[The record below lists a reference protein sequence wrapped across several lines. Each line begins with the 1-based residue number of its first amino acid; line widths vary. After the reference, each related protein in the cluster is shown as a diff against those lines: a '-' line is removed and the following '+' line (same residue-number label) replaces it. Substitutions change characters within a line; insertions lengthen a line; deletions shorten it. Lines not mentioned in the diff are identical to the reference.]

1 MVEELGGQDVRS
13 GTVLGGQARAMK
25 TLFAPSLLRAL
36 VSRNVLVSV
45 LALVVVVAV
54 AIYESNQLIL
64 SQFADESGILADVA
78 LNEITDQTVL
88 ATNAASLVASLP
100 TTREL
105 TEQGDVDGL
114 TNFLLVVKARIG
126 VGDMS
131 VGDNN
136 GRIIAAA
143 QERTSETFQPEL
155 VTLAQ
160 AQVQQSAVLFDEPQG
175 LVIRAIYVIR
185 NANQDPIG
193 MMEAGNVLGSDFLKS
208 IKTRSDADLALIW
221 NGQVRAST
229 VDFGE
234 NPMFPSIA
242 EVDAQQG
249 DVLIQNVTANN
260 TNYYGIFRVLR
271 SSRQNP
277 GLLAVLVPTASVD
290 QAQRTLIGVLVL
302 LGLGLVGIVTLLAY
316 RTARSITEPLGNLA
330 AAAQRIEAGDLAA
343 RVRQVSAHE
352 IGTLERAFDTMA
364 ASLYERERAQR
375 EYLDEVRAVNEVA
388 DAVVGVTDAE
398 RIFARSLDR
407 MVSLLNA
414 DGGAIVIRED
424 PPGAPP
430 GSGGRLSAPATLG
443 IAPET
448 AATLAMRVLVRSE
461 ADADRIRLSAVS
473 AGDLRFVAHVPLS
486 ARGRTIGLLSAY
498 FHDQRELT
506 DTQARALR
514 TIARLVSVANEN
526 ADLVGELRVNNL
538 QLERANRLKSEFLAS
553 VSHELRT
560 PMNAII
566 GYTKLMLD
574 GLDGEMTAQQQT
586 DLFRVAQAADNLLGL
601 INGLLDLAK
610 IEAGKMELNVEE
622 VNITEVTDEALEL
635 VRPHADEKGLEVRAL
650 IPLGLPNV
658 WADRARVRQVLANML
673 ANAVKFTERG
683 TVSVGATAAEGWVT
697 VSVSDTGVG
706 ISPEAQAYVF
716 DEFRQADSS
725 TTRRYGGTGLGLA
738 ISKRLVTL
746 HGGRIW
752 VDSEVGK
759 GSVFH
764 FTLPIRVRAG
774 SETGMLFRSGTGR

>member
-1 MVEELGGQDVRS
+1 MR
-13 GTVLGGQARAMK
+13 K
-25 TLFAPSLLRAL
+25 LFTPTLLRAL
-36 VSRNVLVSV
+36 VSRNVLVSLV
-45 LALVVVVAV
+45 ALVVVVGT
-54 AIYESNQLIL
+54 AIYESNELVAG
-64 SQFADESGILADVA
+64 QFADESSLLASVA
-78 LNEITDQTVL
+78 LNEIQDTRDLTERAANL
-88 ATNAASLVASLP
+88 FASLQ

-105 TEQGDVDGL
+105 TDARDKDNL
-114 TNFLLVVKARIG
+114 TNFLLPLKSRIG
-126 VGDMS
+126 VDYID
-131 VGDNN
+131 VADNE
-136 GRIIAAA
+136 GRIIASA
-143 QERTSETFQPEL
+143 QEQTSQTLQPEL

-160 AQVQQSAVLFDEPQG
+160 AQVQQSSVLFDEPQG
-175 LVIRAIYVIR
+175 LVVRAIHVIF
-185 NANQDPIG
+185 NADQEPIG
-193 MMEAGNVLGSDFLKS
+193 MMEVGNLFGSTFLGNL
-208 IKTRSDADLALIW
+208 KTRSAADLALIW

-229 VDFGE
+229 VDFGK
-234 NPMFPSIA
+234 NTMFPTIT
-242 EVDAQQG
+242 EVDAEPG
-249 DVLIQNVTANN
+249 DVLIKNLNANN
-260 TNYYGIFRVLR
+260 TNYYGIFRVIR

-277 GLLAVLVPTASVD
+277 GLLAVLVPTAPVE
-290 QAQRTLIGVLVL
+290 QAQRTLVAL
-302 LGLGLVGIVTLLAY
+302 LIVIGLGLMGIVTLLAY
-316 RTARSITEPLGNLA
+316 RTARSITDPLANLA

-343 RVRQVSAHE
+343 RVPQLSPHE

-364 ASLYERERAQR
+364 QSLYERERAQR

-407 MVSLLNA
+407 MVSLLFA

-430 GSGGRLSAPATLG
+430 GSGGRLSAPATVG
-443 IAPET
+443 IDPET
-448 AATLAMRVLVRSE
+448 AVTLAMRVLVRSE
-461 ADADRIRLSAVS
+461 ADADRIRLSSVS
-473 AGDLRFVAHVPLS
+473 AGELKFVAHVPLS

-498 FHDQRELT
+498 FRTPRELT

-526 ADLVGELRVNNL
+526 ADLVSELRVNNL

-574 GLDGEMTAQQQT
+574 GLDGDLTEQQQT

-622 VNITEVTDEALEL
+622 VNMIEVANEALEL
-635 VRPHADEKGLEVRAL
+635 VRPHADEKGLSVRSS
-650 IPLGLPNV
+650 IPLSLPGV

-683 TVSVGATAAEGWVT
+683 SVTVSANAAEGWVT
-697 VSVSDTGVG
+697 ISVTDTGVG

-752 VDSEVGK
+752 VDSEVGR
-759 GSVFH
+759 GSTFH

-774 SETGMLFRSGTGR
+774 SEATVLTRATAGH

>member
-1 MVEELGGQDVRS
+1 ME
-13 GTVLGGQARAMK
+13 K
-25 TLFAPSLLRAL
+25 LFAPSLLRAL

-45 LALVVVVAV
+45 LALVILTAA
-54 AIYESNQLIL
+54 AIFESNDLLL
-64 SQFADESGILADVA
+64 SQFEDESEILANVA
-78 LNEITDQTVL
+78 LNEINDQRVAVL
-88 ATNAASLVASLP
+88 RAATLAAGLP

-105 TEQGDVDGL
+105 TERRDVEGIQS
-114 TNFLLVVKARIG
+114 FLLPVKSRLDLDLMNVADRDG
-126 VGDMS
+126 K
-131 VGDNN
+131 
-136 GRIIAAA
+136 IIAGA
-143 QERTSETFQPEL
+143 QENASSTLEPVL
-155 VTLAQ
+155 VTFAKAGVTGQ
-160 AQVQQSAVLFDEPQG
+160 AVLFDEAAG
-175 LVIRAIYVIR
+175 LVIRAIYLIRDANDEVI
-185 NANQDPIG
+185 G
-193 MMEAGNVLGSDFLKS
+193 VMEVGNILDSRFLAEIKS
-208 IKTRSDADLALIW
+208 RSEADIALVW

-229 VDFGE
+229 VDFGSST
-234 NPMFPSIA
+234 MFPTTSQ
-242 EVDAQQG
+242 VDTEQG
-249 DVLIQNVTANN
+249 DVLIQNLTANGR
-260 TNYYGIFRVLR
+260 NYYGIFRVLPAQR
-271 SSRQNP
+271 DNP
-277 GLLAVLVPTASVD
+277 GLLAVLVPTEPIE
-290 QAQRTLIGVLVL
+290 QAQRALIGL
-302 LGLGLVGIVTLLAY
+302 LILIGAGLVAAVTFLAY
-316 RTARSITEPLGNLA
+316 RTARSITQPLESLA

-343 RVRQVSAHE
+343 RVRQVSPHE

-430 GSGGRLSAPATLG
+430 GSGGRLNAPATVG
-443 IAPET
+443 IDPET
-448 AATLAMRVLVRSE
+448 AVTLAMRVLVRSE

-473 AGDLRFVAHVPLS
+473 AGELRFVAHVPLS

-622 VNITEVTDEALEL
+622 VNITDVTDEALEL

-683 TVSVGATAAEGWVT
+683 TVSVAASAAEGWVT
-697 VSVSDTGVG
+697 VSVADTGVG

-752 VDSEVGK
+752 VDSEVGR
-759 GSVFH
+759 GSTFH

-774 SETGMLFRSGTGR
+774 SENALLARTAAR

>member
-1 MVEELGGQDVRS
+1 MD
-13 GTVLGGQARAMK
+13 K
-25 TLFAPSLLRAL
+25 LFAPSLLRAL

-54 AIYESNQLIL
+54 AIYESNDLIVN
-64 SQFADESGILADVA
+64 QFADESQILAEVA
-78 LNEITDQTVL
+78 LNEIQDQADG
-88 ATNAASLVASLP
+88 ATHAAQLVAGLP
-100 TTREL
+100 TTRDL
-105 TEQGDVDGL
+105 TEARDRDAL
-114 TNFLLVVKARIG
+114 TNFLLPLKARL
-126 VGDMS
+126 VVSDMN
-131 VGDNN
+131 VADNE
-136 GRIIAAA
+136 GRIIAFA
-143 QERTSETFQPEL
+143 QEQPSDTLEPEL
-155 VTLAQ
+155 VAYAKAQ
-160 AQVQQSAVLFDEPQG
+160 AQSQWVLFDEPQG
-175 LVIRAIYVIR
+175 LVIKAIYVIR
-185 NANQDPIG
+185 NTETDPIG
-193 MMEAGNVLGSDFLKS
+193 MMEVGNVLGSDFLKS
-208 IKTRSDADLALIW
+208 IKIRSQADLALIW

-229 VDFGE
+229 VDFASDTA
-234 NPMFPSIA
+234 FPTTL
-242 EVDAQQG
+242 EVDARQG
-249 DVLIQNVTANN
+249 DVLIQNVTANGR
-260 TNYYGIFRVLR
+260 NYYGIFRVLR
-271 SSRQNP
+271 SQRQNP
-277 GLLAVLVPTASVD
+277 GLLAVLVPTAGVE
-290 QAQRTLIGVLVL
+290 QAQRTLIAVLVL

-430 GSGGRLSAPATLG
+430 GSGGRLNAPATLG

-448 AATLAMRVLVRSE
+448 AVTLAMRVLVRSE
-461 ADADRIRLSAVS
+461 ADGDRIRLSAVS
-473 AGDLRFVAHVPLS
+473 AGELRFVAHVPLS

-622 VNITEVTDEALEL
+622 VNIVEVTDEALEL

-752 VDSEVGK
+752 VDSEVGR
-759 GSVFH
+759 GSSFH

-774 SETGMLFRSGTGR
+774 GEPALAARSGATR

>member
-1 MVEELGGQDVRS
+1 MQ
-13 GTVLGGQARAMK
+13 

-45 LALVVVVAV
+45 LALVVVVGV

-64 SQFADESGILADVA
+64 AQFADESLILAEVA
-78 LNEITDQTVL
+78 NAEIVDTTKSAVR
-88 ATNAASLVASLP
+88 AAQLLASLP

-105 TEQGDVDGL
+105 TEARDREGL
-114 TNFLLVVKARIG
+114 INFLLPLKARLQ
-126 VGDMS
+126 VSDMN
-131 VGDNN
+131 VADKE
-136 GRIIAAA
+136 GRIIASA
-143 QERTSETFQPEL
+143 QEQASDTLEPEL
-155 VTLAQ
+155 VNAARAEAQ
-160 AQVQQSAVLFDEPQG
+160 QYSVLYDEPQG
-175 LVIRAIYVIR
+175 LVVKAIFVIR
-185 NANQDPIG
+185 NQDTDPIG
-193 MMEAGNVLGSDFLKS
+193 MMEVGNGLGADFLNN
-208 IKTRSDADLALIW
+208 IKARSSADLALIW
-221 NGQVRAST
+221 NGQVRTST
-229 VDFGE
+229 VDFGANAVFPTVEQVDRESNDLLIE
-234 NPMFPSIA
+234 NLTIN
-242 EVDAQQG
+242 D
-249 DVLIQNVTANN
+249 
-260 TNYYGIFRVLR
+260 TNYYGIFRVIR
-271 SSRQNP
+271 SERQNP
-277 GLLAVLVPTASVD
+277 GLLAVLVPTAGVD
-290 QAQRTLIGVLVL
+290 QAQRTLFGILI
-302 LGLGLVGIVTLLAY
+302 LVGLALVALVTLLAY
-316 RTARSITEPLGNLA
+316 RTARSITVPLGNLA

-343 RVRQVSAHE
+343 RVQQVSAHE

-430 GSGGRLSAPATLG
+430 GSGGRLSAPATVG
-443 IAPET
+443 IDPE
-448 AATLAMRVLVRSE
+448 AAVTLAMRVLVRSE
-461 ADADRIRLSAVS
+461 ADGDRIRLSAVS
-473 AGDLRFVAHVPLS
+473 AGELRFVAHVPLS

-610 IEAGKMELNVEE
+610 IEAGKMELNIEE
-622 VNITEVTDEALEL
+622 VNITDVADEALEL
-635 VRPHADEKGLEVRAL
+635 VRPHADEKGLEVRSL
-650 IPLGLPNV
+650 IPHGLPNV

-683 TVSVGATAAEGWVT
+683 MVSVAGSAAEGWVT
-697 VSVSDTGVG
+697 VSVADTGVG

-752 VDSEVGK
+752 VDSEVGR
-759 GSVFH
+759 GSTFH

-774 SETGMLFRSGTGR
+774 SENALLARTGGGR

>member
-1 MVEELGGQDVRS
+1 MD
-13 GTVLGGQARAMK
+13 K
-25 TLFAPSLLRAL
+25 LFAPSLLRAL

-54 AIYESNQLIL
+54 AIYESNDLIVN
-64 SQFADESGILADVA
+64 QFADESQILAEVA
-78 LNEITDQTVL
+78 LNEIQDQADG
-88 ATNAASLVASLP
+88 ATHAAQLVAGLP
-100 TTREL
+100 TTRDL
-105 TEQGDVDGL
+105 TEARDRDAL
-114 TNFLLVVKARIG
+114 TNFLLPLKARL
-126 VGDMS
+126 VVSDMN
-131 VGDNN
+131 VADNE
-136 GRIIAAA
+136 GRIIAFA
-143 QERTSETFQPEL
+143 QEQPSDTLEPEL
-155 VTLAQ
+155 VAYAKAQ
-160 AQVQQSAVLFDEPQG
+160 AQSQWVLFDEPQG
-175 LVIRAIYVIR
+175 LVIKAIYVIR
-185 NANQDPIG
+185 NTETDPIG
-193 MMEAGNVLGSDFLKS
+193 MMEVGNVLGSDFLKS
-208 IKTRSDADLALIW
+208 IKIRSQADLALIW

-229 VDFGE
+229 VDFASDTA
-234 NPMFPSIA
+234 FPTTL
-242 EVDAQQG
+242 EVDARQG
-249 DVLIQNVTANN
+249 DVLIQNVTANGR
-260 TNYYGIFRVLR
+260 NYYGIFRVLR
-271 SSRQNP
+271 SQRQNP
-277 GLLAVLVPTASVD
+277 GLLAVLVPTAGVE
-290 QAQRTLIGVLVL
+290 QAQRTLIAVLVL

-430 GSGGRLSAPATLG
+430 GSGGRLNAPATLG

-448 AATLAMRVLVRSE
+448 AVTLAMRVLVRSE
-461 ADADRIRLSAVS
+461 ADGDRIRLSAVS
-473 AGDLRFVAHVPLS
+473 AGELRFVAHVPLS

-752 VDSEVGK
+752 VDSEVGR
-759 GSVFH
+759 GSSFH

-774 SETGMLFRSGTGR
+774 GEPALAARSGATR

>member
-1 MVEELGGQDVRS
+1 MD
-13 GTVLGGQARAMK
+13 K
-25 TLFAPSLLRAL
+25 LFAPSLLRAL

-45 LALVVVVAV
+45 LALVVIVAV

-388 DAVVGVTDAE
+388 DAVIGDTDAE

-752 VDSEVGK
+752 VDSEIGR
-759 GSVFH
+759 GSSFH

-774 SETGMLFRSGTGR
+774 GEPALVARSGATR

>member
-1 MVEELGGQDVRS
+1 MQ
-13 GTVLGGQARAMK
+13 K
-25 TLFAPSLLRAL
+25 LFAPSLLRAL

-54 AIYESNQLIL
+54 ALYESNELIL
-64 SQFADESGILADVA
+64 NQFADESSILADVA
-78 LNEITDQTVL
+78 NQEIQDQADN
-88 ATNAASLVASLP
+88 ATRAAQLVASLP

-105 TEQGDVDGL
+105 LEARDREGL
-114 TNFLLVVKARIG
+114 INFLLPLKSRLVVD
-126 VGDMS
+126 DMN
-131 VGDNN
+131 VADNE
-136 GRIIAAA
+136 GQIVAPA
-143 QERTSETFQPEL
+143 QEQTSDTLEPDL
-155 VTLAQ
+155 VAYAKAQ
-160 AQVQQSAVLFDEPQG
+160 AQSNWVLFDEPQG
-175 LVIRAIYVIR
+175 LVIKAIYVIR
-185 NANQDPIG
+185 NADSDPIG
-193 MMEAGNVLGSDFLKS
+193 MMEVGNVLTSKFLQN
-208 IKTRSDADLALIW
+208 IKTRSSADLALIW

-229 VDFGE
+229 VEFAA
-234 NPMFPSIA
+234 NTNFPTTGQ
-242 EVDAQQG
+242 VDALPN
-249 DVLIQNVTANN
+249 DVLIRNLTANN
-260 TNYYGIFRVLR
+260 TNYYGIFRVIR
-271 SSRQNP
+271 SQRQNP
-277 GLLAVLVPTASVD
+277 GLLAVLVPTSGVE
-290 QAQRTLIGVLVL
+290 QAQRTLIAVLVL
-302 LGLGLVGIVTLLAY
+302 LGLGLVAVVTLLAY
-316 RTARSITEPLGNLA
+316 RTARSITVPLGNLA

-343 RVRQVSAHE
+343 RVQQASAHE

-430 GSGGRLSAPATLG
+430 GSGGRLSAPATVG
-443 IAPET
+443 IDAEM
-448 AATLAMRVLVRSE
+448 AVTLAMRVLVRSE

-473 AGDLRFVAHVPLS
+473 AGELRFVAHVPLS

-498 FHDQRELT
+498 FHDPRELT

-514 TIARLVSVANEN
+514 TIARLISVANEN

-610 IEAGKMELNVEE
+610 IEAGKMELNIEE
-622 VNITEVTDEALEL
+622 VSITDVTEEALEL
-635 VRPHADEKGLEVRAL
+635 VRPHADEKGLQVRST
-650 IPLGLPNV
+650 IPQGLPTV

-683 TVSVGATAAEGWVT
+683 AVSVAATAAEGWVT
-697 VSVSDTGVG
+697 VSVADTGVG

-752 VDSEVGK
+752 VDSEIGR
-759 GSVFH
+759 GSTFH

-774 SETGMLFRSGTGR
+774 SETAVLARTGTGS

>member
-1 MVEELGGQDVRS
+1 M
-13 GTVLGGQARAMK
+13 
-25 TLFAPSLLRAL
+25 
-36 VSRNVLVSV
+36 SV
-45 LALVVVVAV
+45 LALVVTVAV

-64 SQFADESGILADVA
+64 NQFADESGILADVA
-78 LNEITDQTVL
+78 LNEITDQTTL

-105 TEQGDVDGL
+105 TELQDTDGL

-143 QERTSETFQPEL
+143 QERTGDTFQPEL

-160 AQVQQSAVLFDEPQG
+160 AGVQQSAVLFDEPQG

-193 MMEAGNVLGSDFLKS
+193 MMEAGNVLGSEFLKS

-229 VDFGE
+229 VDFGP

-242 EVDAQQG
+242 EVDAQAG

-277 GLLAVLVPTASVD
+277 GLLAVLVPTAGVE
-290 QAQRTLIGVLVL
+290 QAQRTLIAVLVL
-302 LGLGLVGIVTLLAY
+302 LGLGLVGIVSLLAY
-316 RTARSITEPLGNLA
+316 RTARSITVPLGNLA

-343 RVRQVSAHE
+343 RVQQVSAHE

-430 GSGGRLSAPATLG
+430 GSGGRLSAPATVG
-443 IAPET
+443 IDPET
-448 AATLAMRVLVRSE
+448 AVTLAMRVLVRSE

-473 AGDLRFVAHVPLS
+473 AGELRFVAHVPLS

-610 IEAGKMELNVEE
+610 IEAGKMELNIEE
-622 VNITEVTDEALEL
+622 VNISEVTDEALEL
-635 VRPHADEKGLEVRAL
+635 VRPHADEKGLQVRAV
-650 IPLGLPNV
+650 IPQGLANV

-683 TVSVGATAAEGWVT
+683 TVSVSATAAEGWVT
-697 VSVSDTGVG
+697 VSVADTGVG

-752 VDSEVGK
+752 VDSEVGR
-759 GSVFH
+759 GSTFH

-774 SETGMLFRSGTGR
+774 SETAVLSRTGAGR

>member
-1 MVEELGGQDVRS
+1 ME
-13 GTVLGGQARAMK
+13 K
-25 TLFAPSLLRAL
+25 LFAPSLLRAL

-45 LALVVVVAV
+45 LALVVIVAV
-54 AIYESNQLIL
+54 AIYESTQLIL

-78 LNEITDQTVL
+78 LNEITDQTIL

-105 TEQGDVDGL
+105 TELGDSDNL

-136 GRIIAAA
+136 GRIIASA
-143 QERTSETFQPEL
+143 QERTSDTFQPEL

-229 VDFGE
+229 VYFGA
-234 NPMFPSIA
+234 NPQFPSIA
-242 EVDAQQG
+242 QVDAEAG

-277 GLLAVLVPTASVD
+277 GLLAVLVPTAGVE
-290 QAQRTLIGVLVL
+290 QAQRTLIVVLVL
-302 LGLGLVGIVTLLAY
+302 LGLGLVGIVTLLSY
-316 RTARSITEPLGNLA
+316 RTARGITVPLGNLA
-330 AAAQRIEAGDLAA
+330 NAAQRIEAGDLAA
-343 RVRQVSAHE
+343 RVQQVSSHE

-430 GSGGRLSAPATLG
+430 GSGGRLNAPATVG
-443 IAPET
+443 IDSET
-448 AATLAMRVLVRSE
+448 AVMLAMRVLVRSE

-473 AGDLRFVAHVPLS
+473 AGELRFVAHVPLS

-610 IEAGKMELNVEE
+610 IEAGKMELNIEE
-622 VNITEVTDEALEL
+622 VNINDVTDEALEL
-635 VRPHADEKGLEVRAL
+635 VRPHADEKGLQVRSL
-650 IPLGLPNV
+650 IPQGLPNV

-683 TVSVGATAAEGWVT
+683 AVSVSAGAAEGWVT
-697 VSVSDTGVG
+697 VSVADTGVG

-752 VDSEVGK
+752 VDSEIGR
-759 GSVFH
+759 GSTFH
-764 FTLPIRVRAG
+764 FTLPIRVRPGGEALIARTTAG
-774 SETGMLFRSGTGR
+774 RF

>member
-1 MVEELGGQDVRS
+1 MQ
-13 GTVLGGQARAMK
+13 K
-25 TLFAPSLLRAL
+25 LFAPSLLRTL
-36 VSRNVLVSV
+36 VSRNALVSV
-45 LALVVVVAV
+45 VALVVVVAV
-54 AIYESNQLIL
+54 AIYESNELIL
-64 SQFADESGILADVA
+64 SQFADESQILADVA
-78 LNEITDQTVL
+78 LTEIQNQADTV
-88 ATNAASLVASLP
+88 THAAQLVASLP
-100 TTREL
+100 TTRDL
-105 TEQGDVDGL
+105 TAAHDREGL
-114 TNFLLVVKARIG
+114 INFLLPLKSRLVVD
-126 VGDMS
+126 DMN
-131 VGDNN
+131 VADNE
-136 GRIIAAA
+136 GRIIAPA
-143 QERTSETFQPEL
+143 QEQTSEMLEPEL
-155 VTLAQ
+155 VAYAKAQ
-160 AQVQQSAVLFDEPQG
+160 AQSQWVLFDEPQG
-175 LVIRAIYVIR
+175 LVIKAIFVIR
-185 NANQDPIG
+185 NDNSDPIG
-193 MMEAGNVLGSDFLKS
+193 MMEVGNILGSKFLKG
-208 IKTRSDADLALIW
+208 IKTRSQVDLALIW
-221 NGQVRAST
+221 NAQVRAST
-229 VDFGE
+229 VELAADTAL
-234 NPMFPSIA
+234 PSTLQ
-242 EVDAQQG
+242 VDAQPS
-249 DVLIQNVTANN
+249 DVLIKNITANGK
-260 TNYYGIFRVLR
+260 NYYGIFRVIR
-271 SSRQNP
+271 SQRQNP
-277 GLLAVLVPTASVD
+277 GLLAVLVPTAGIE

-302 LGLGLVGIVTLLAY
+302 LGLSLVVVVTLLAY
-316 RTARSITEPLGNLA
+316 RTARSITLPLGNLA
-330 AAAQRIEAGDLAA
+330 SAAQRIEAGDLAA
-343 RVRQVSAHE
+343 RVQQVSPHE

-414 DGGAIVIRED
+414 EGGAIVIRED

-430 GSGGRLSAPATLG
+430 GSGGRLAAPATVG
-443 IAPET
+443 IEPAT
-448 AATLAMRVLVRSE
+448 AVTLAMRVLVRAE
-461 ADADRIRLSAVS
+461 ADMDRIRVSAVS
-473 AGDLRFVAHVPLS
+473 AGDLHFVAHVPLS

-498 FHDQRELT
+498 FRDQRDIT

-574 GLDGEMTAQQQT
+574 GLDGELTTQQQA

-622 VNITEVTDEALEL
+622 VNITEVADEALEL
-635 VRPHADEKGLEVRAL
+635 VRPRAGEKGLQVVSR
-650 IPLGLPNV
+650 IPPDLPTV

-683 TVSVGATAAEGWVT
+683 SVSITAGAAEGWLT
-697 VSVSDTGVG
+697 VSVVDTGVG
-706 ISPEAQAYVF
+706 ITPEAQAYVF

-725 TTRRYGGTGLGLA
+725 TTRKYGGTGLGLA

-752 VDSEVGK
+752 VDSEVGR
-759 GSVFH
+759 GSAFH

-774 SETGMLFRSGTGR
+774 SETALLARTGATN

>member
-1 MVEELGGQDVRS
+1 MQS
-13 GTVLGGQARAMK
+13 
-25 TLFAPSLLRAL
+25 LFAPSLLRAL

-45 LALVVVVAV
+45 VALVMLVAV

-78 LNEITDQTVL
+78 LNEITDQTIL

-105 TEQGDVDGL
+105 TELSDSEGL

-185 NANQDPIG
+185 NSNQDPIG

-229 VDFGE
+229 VDFGAS
-234 NPMFPSIA
+234 PMFPSIA
-242 EVDAQQG
+242 EVDAQPG

-277 GLLAVLVPTASVD
+277 GLLAVLVPTAGVD

-302 LGLGLVGIVTLLAY
+302 LGIGLVGIVTFLAY
-316 RTARSITEPLGNLA
+316 RTARSITVPLGNLA

-343 RVRQVSAHE
+343 RVQQVSAHE

-430 GSGGRLSAPATLG
+430 GSGGRLSAPATVG
-443 IAPET
+443 IDPET
-448 AATLAMRVLVRSE
+448 AVTLAMRVLVRSE

-473 AGDLRFVAHVPLS
+473 AGDLKFVAHVPLS

-498 FHDQRELT
+498 FHDQHELT

-610 IEAGKMELNVEE
+610 IEAGKMELNIEE
-622 VNITEVTDEALEL
+622 VNITDVTDEALEL
-635 VRPHADEKGLEVRAL
+635 VRPHADEKGLEVRAV
-650 IPLGLPNV
+650 IPQGLPNV

-683 TVSVGATAAEGWVT
+683 TVSVAATSAEGWVT
-697 VSVSDTGVG
+697 VSVADTGVG

-752 VDSEVGK
+752 VDSEVGR
-759 GSVFH
+759 GSTFH

-774 SETGMLFRSGTGR
+774 GETALLTRTGVGR

>member
-1 MVEELGGQDVRS
+1 MQ
-13 GTVLGGQARAMK
+13 K
-25 TLFAPSLLRAL
+25 IFAPSLLRAL

-45 LALVVVVAV
+45 LALVVVVGA
-54 AIYESNQLIL
+54 AIYESNGLIL
-64 SQFADESGILADVA
+64 GQFADESAILADVA
-78 LNEITDQTVL
+78 QNEILDQADL
-88 ATNAASLVASLP
+88 AQRAASLFASIP
-100 TTREL
+100 TTRDLAESR
-105 TEQGDVDGL
+105 DRDAL
-114 TNFLLVVKARIG
+114 TNFLLPLKARIG
-126 VGDMS
+126 VDDI
-131 VGDNN
+131 VVADND
-136 GRIIAAA
+136 GKIIGFA
-143 QERTSETFQPEL
+143 QEQTSDTLQPEL

-160 AQVQQSAVLFDEPQG
+160 AQVQQSWVLFDEPQG
-175 LVIRAIYVIR
+175 LVIRAIHVIF
-185 NANQDPIG
+185 NADQDPIG
-193 MMEAGNVLGSDFLKS
+193 MMEVGNVLGSQFLKN

-229 VDFGE
+229 VDFGP
-234 NPMFPSIA
+234 NAIFPSVN
-242 EVDAQQG
+242 EVDAQPN
-249 DVLIQNVTANN
+249 DVLIQNITANGR
-260 TNYYGIFRVLR
+260 NYYGIFRVVR
-271 SSRQNP
+271 SQRQNP
-277 GLLAVLVPTASVD
+277 GLLAVLVPTAGVE

-302 LGLGLVGIVTLLAY
+302 LGLALVGVVTLLAY
-316 RTARSITEPLGNLA
+316 RTARQITVPLGNLA

-343 RVRQVSAHE
+343 RVQQVSAHE

-430 GSGGRLSAPATLG
+430 GSGGRLNAPATLG

-448 AATLAMRVLVRSE
+448 AVMLAMRVLVRSE

-473 AGDLRFVAHVPLS
+473 AGELRFVAHVPLS

-635 VRPHADEKGLEVRAL
+635 VRPHADEKGLQVRAL
-650 IPLGLPNV
+650 IPTGLPNV

-752 VDSEVGK
+752 VDSEVGR
-759 GSVFH
+759 GSSFH

-774 SETGMLFRSGTGR
+774 GEAALVARTGATR

>member
-1 MVEELGGQDVRS
+1 ME
-13 GTVLGGQARAMK
+13 K
-25 TLFAPSLLRAL
+25 LFAPSLLRAL

-88 ATNAASLVASLP
+88 ATNAASLSASLP

-105 TEQGDVDGL
+105 TEQGDSEGL

-126 VGDMS
+126 VSDMS
-131 VGDNN
+131 VADNN

-160 AQVQQSAVLFDEPQG
+160 AQVQQSWVLFDEPQG
-175 LVIRAIYVIR
+175 LVVRAIYVIR

-229 VDFGE
+229 VDFGG

-249 DVLIQNVTANN
+249 DVLIENVTANN

-277 GLLAVLVPTASVD
+277 GLLAVLVPTAGVE
-290 QAQRTLIGVLVL
+290 QAQRTLIAVLVL
-302 LGLGLVGIVTLLAY
+302 LGLGLVGVVTLLAY
-316 RTARSITEPLGNLA
+316 RTARQITVPLGNLA

-343 RVRQVSAHE
+343 RVQQVSAHE

-430 GSGGRLSAPATLG
+430 GSGGRLNAPATLG

-448 AATLAMRVLVRSE
+448 AVTLAMRVLVRSE

-622 VNITEVTDEALEL
+622 VNINDVADEALEL
-635 VRPHADEKGLEVRAL
+635 VRPHADEKGLQVRAL
-650 IPLGLPNV
+650 IPQGLPNV

-683 TVSVGATAAEGWVT
+683 TVSVAATAAEGWVT

-752 VDSEVGK
+752 VDSEVGR
-759 GSVFH
+759 GSTFH

-774 SETGMLFRSGTGR
+774 GETALAARTGAAR

>member
-1 MVEELGGQDVRS
+1 MQR
-13 GTVLGGQARAMK
+13 
-25 TLFAPSLLRAL
+25 LFAPSLLKTL

-45 LALVVVVAV
+45 IALVIVVGV
-54 AIYESNQLIL
+54 AIYESNELIL
-64 SQFADESGILADVA
+64 GQFADESQIIAEVA
-78 LNEITDQTVL
+78 LNEIQNQAETV
-88 ATNAASLVASLP
+88 THAAQLVATLP
-100 TTREL
+100 TTRDL
-105 TEQGDVDGL
+105 TAARDRERL
-114 TNFLLVVKARIG
+114 INFLLPLKSRLG
-126 VGDMS
+126 VDDMNIA
-131 VGDNN
+131 DNE
-136 GRIIAAA
+136 GRIIAPA
-143 QERTSETFQPEL
+143 QEQTSDMLEPEL
-155 VTLAQ
+155 VAYAKAQ
-160 AQVQQSAVLFDEPQG
+160 AQSLWVLFDGPQG
-175 LVIRAIYVIR
+175 LVIKAVYVVR
-185 NANQDPIG
+185 NDESDPIG
-193 MMEAGNVLGSDFLKS
+193 MIEVGNILGSKFLKD
-208 IKTRSDADLALIW
+208 IKTRSQADLALIW
-221 NGQVRAST
+221 NSQVRAST
-229 VDFGE
+229 INLAADTT
-234 NPMFPSIA
+234 FPSPTQ
-242 EVDAQQG
+242 VDAQPN
-249 DVLIQNVTANN
+249 DVLIQNIRGNAK
-260 TNYYGIFRVLR
+260 NYYGIFRVIR
-271 SSRQNP
+271 SQRQNP
-277 GLLAVLVPTASVD
+277 GILAVLVPTTGVE
-290 QAQRTLIGVLVL
+290 QAQRTLIAVLVL
-302 LGLGLVGIVTLLAY
+302 LGLGLVVVVTLLAY
-316 RTARSITEPLGNLA
+316 RTARSITLPLGNLA

-343 RVRQVSAHE
+343 RVQQVSPHE

-430 GSGGRLSAPATLG
+430 GSGGRLSAPATVG
-443 IAPET
+443 IEPAT
-448 AATLAMRVLVRSE
+448 AVTLAMRVLVRSE
-461 ADADRIRLSAVS
+461 ADMDRIRLSALS
-473 AGDLRFVAHVPLS
+473 TGDLRFVAHVPLS

-498 FHDQRELT
+498 FRDQRDIT

-574 GLDGEMTAQQQT
+574 GLDGEMTVQQQT
-586 DLFRVAQAADNLLGL
+586 DLLRVAQAADNLLGL

-610 IEAGKMELNVEE
+610 IEAGKMELNIEE
-622 VNITEVTDEALEL
+622 VNIIEVTQEALEL
-635 VRPHADEKGLEVRAL
+635 VRPHAKQKGLDVRSL
-650 IPLGLPNV
+650 IPADLSNV

-673 ANAVKFTERG
+673 ANAVKFTDRG
-683 TVSVGATAAEGWVT
+683 SVSIAASAAEGWVT
-697 VSVSDTGVG
+697 VSVADTGVG

-752 VDSEVGK
+752 VDSELGR
-759 GSVFH
+759 GSTFH

-774 SETGMLFRSGTGR
+774 GEATLLTRAGAAG

>member
-1 MVEELGGQDVRS
+1 MD
-13 GTVLGGQARAMK
+13 K
-25 TLFAPSLLRAL
+25 LFAPSLLRAL

-45 LALVVVVAV
+45 LALVVIVAV

-105 TEQGDVDGL
+105 TEQSDVEGL

-388 DAVVGVTDAE
+388 DAVVGVTDPE

-752 VDSEVGK
+752 VDSEIGR
-759 GSVFH
+759 GSSFH

-774 SETGMLFRSGTGR
+774 GEPALVARSGAAR

>member
-1 MVEELGGQDVRS
+1 MQ
-13 GTVLGGQARAMK
+13 K
-25 TLFAPSLLRAL
+25 LFAPSLLRAL

-54 AIYESNQLIL
+54 ALYESNELIL
-64 SQFADESGILADVA
+64 NQFADESSILAEVA
-78 LNEITDQTVL
+78 NQEIQDQADN
-88 ATNAASLVASLP
+88 ATRAAQLVASLP

-105 TEQGDVDGL
+105 LEARDREGL
-114 TNFLLVVKARIG
+114 INFLLPLKSRLVVD
-126 VGDMS
+126 DMN
-131 VGDNN
+131 VADND
-136 GRIIAAA
+136 GRIVAPA
-143 QERTSETFQPEL
+143 QEQTSETLEPDL
-155 VTLAQ
+155 VAYAKAQ
-160 AQVQQSAVLFDEPQG
+160 AQSNWVLFDEPQG
-175 LVIRAIYVIR
+175 LVIKAIYVIR
-185 NANQDPIG
+185 NADSDPIG
-193 MMEAGNVLGSDFLKS
+193 MMEVGNVLTSKFLS
-208 IKTRSDADLALIW
+208 NIKTRSQADLALIW
-221 NGQVRAST
+221 NSQVRAAT
-229 VDFGE
+229 VEFAADTA
-234 NPMFPSIA
+234 FPTTVQ
-242 EVDAQQG
+242 VDALPN
-249 DVLIQNVTANN
+249 DVLIQNITANGK
-260 TNYYGIFRVLR
+260 NYYGIFRVIR
-271 SSRQNP
+271 SQRQNP
-277 GLLAVLVPTASVD
+277 GLLAVLVPTSAVE
-290 QAQRTLIGVLVL
+290 QAQRTLIAVLVL

-316 RTARSITEPLGNLA
+316 RTARSITVPLGNLA

-343 RVRQVSAHE
+343 RVQQVSAHE

-430 GSGGRLSAPATLG
+430 GSGGRLNAPATVG
-443 IAPET
+443 IDPET
-448 AATLAMRVLVRSE
+448 AVMLAMRVLVRSE

-473 AGDLRFVAHVPLS
+473 AGELRFVAHVPLS

-610 IEAGKMELNVEE
+610 IEAGKMELNIEE
-622 VNITEVTDEALEL
+622 VNITDVTDEALEL
-635 VRPHADEKGLEVRAL
+635 VRPHADEKGLQVRSL
-650 IPLGLPNV
+650 IPQGLPNV
-658 WADRARVRQVLANML
+658 WADRSRVRQVLANML

-683 TVSVGATAAEGWVT
+683 AVSVSAAAAEGWVT
-697 VSVSDTGVG
+697 VSVADTGVG

-752 VDSEVGK
+752 VDSEIGR
-759 GSVFH
+759 GSTFH
-764 FTLPIRVRAG
+764 FTLPIRVRPGGEALIARTAAG
-774 SETGMLFRSGTGR
+774 RF

>member
-1 MVEELGGQDVRS
+1 MD
-13 GTVLGGQARAMK
+13 K
-25 TLFAPSLLRAL
+25 LFAPSLLRAL

-45 LALVVVVAV
+45 LALVVIVAV

-105 TEQGDVDGL
+105 TEQGDVEGL

-330 AAAQRIEAGDLAA
+330 AAAQLIEAGDLAA

-683 TVSVGATAAEGWVT
+683 S

-752 VDSEVGK
+752 VDSEIGR
-759 GSVFH
+759 GSSFH

-774 SETGMLFRSGTGR
+774 GEPALVARSGATR

>member
-1 MVEELGGQDVRS
+1 ME
-13 GTVLGGQARAMK
+13 K
-25 TLFAPSLLRAL
+25 LFAPSLLRAL

-105 TEQGDVDGL
+105 TELGDADSL

-136 GRIIAAA
+136 GRIIASA

-193 MMEAGNVLGSDFLKS
+193 MMEAGNVLGSEFLKS

-229 VDFGE
+229 VDFGASTV
-234 NPMFPSIA
+234 FPSIA
-242 EVDAQQG
+242 EVDAQAG

-260 TNYYGIFRVLR
+260 RNYYGIFRVLR

-277 GLLAVLVPTASVD
+277 GLLAVLVPTAGVD
-290 QAQRTLIGVLVL
+290 QAQRTLIAVLVL

-316 RTARSITEPLGNLA
+316 RTARSITVPLGNLA

-343 RVRQVSAHE
+343 RVQQVSSHE

-430 GSGGRLSAPATLG
+430 GSGGRLNAPATVG
-443 IAPET
+443 IDP
-448 AATLAMRVLVRSE
+448 ATSVALAMRVLVRSE

-473 AGDLRFVAHVPLS
+473 AGELRFVAHVPLS

-498 FHDQRELT
+498 FHEQRELT

-586 DLFRVAQAADNLLGL
+586 DLFRVAQAGDNLLGL

-610 IEAGKMELNVEE
+610 IEAGKMELNIEE
-622 VNITEVTDEALEL
+622 VNIT
-635 VRPHADEKGLEVRAL
+635 
-650 IPLGLPNV
+650 
-658 WADRARVRQVLANML
+658 
-673 ANAVKFTERG
+673 
-683 TVSVGATAAEGWVT
+683 
-697 VSVSDTGVG
+697 
-706 ISPEAQAYVF
+706 
-716 DEFRQADSS
+716 
-725 TTRRYGGTGLGLA
+725 
-738 ISKRLVTL
+738 
-746 HGGRIW
+746 
-752 VDSEVGK
+752 
-759 GSVFH
+759 
-764 FTLPIRVRAG
+764 
-774 SETGMLFRSGTGR
+774 

>member
-1 MVEELGGQDVRS
+1 MP
-13 GTVLGGQARAMK
+13 K
-25 TLFAPSLLRAL
+25 LFTPSLLRAL

-45 LALVVVVAV
+45 LALVVVTAV
-54 AIYESNQLIL
+54 AIYESNDLIL
-64 SQFADESGILADVA
+64 SQFADESAILADVA
-78 LNEITDQTVL
+78 LNEINDQADL
-88 ATNAASLVASLP
+88 AQRAATLVAGLP

-105 TEQGDVDGL
+105 TEQRDADEL
-114 TNFLLVVKARIG
+114 TNFLLPVKSKIG
-126 VGDMS
+126 VDDMS
-131 VGDNN
+131 VADNN
-136 GRIIAAA
+136 GVIIATA
-143 QERTSETFQPEL
+143 QEKTSDTLEPEL
-155 VTLAQ
+155 VTLAK
-160 AQVQQSAVLFDEPQG
+160 AQVQQSWVLFDEPQG

-185 NANQDPIG
+185 NADQEPIG
-193 MMEAGNVLGSDFLKS
+193 TMEVGNILGSSFLKN
-208 IKTRSDADLALIW
+208 IKTRSNADLALIW
-221 NGQVRAST
+221 SGRVRAST
-229 VDFGE
+229 VDFGT
-234 NPMFPSIA
+234 NTVFPSVPQ
-242 EVDAQQG
+242 VDAEPN
-249 DVLIQNVTANN
+249 DVLIQNIYANN

-271 SSRQNP
+271 SQRQNP
-277 GLLAVLVPTASVD
+277 GLLAVLVPTAGVE
-290 QAQRTLIGVLVL
+290 QAQRTLIAILIVL
-302 LGLGLVGIVTLLAY
+302 GIALVGVVTLLAY
-316 RTARSITEPLGNLA
+316 RTARSITQPLESLA
-330 AAAQRIEAGDLAA
+330 SAAQRIEAGDLAA
-343 RVRQVSAHE
+343 RVQQVSPHE

-407 MVSLLNA
+407 MVSLLGA

-430 GSGGRLSAPATLG
+430 GSGGRLNAPATVG
-443 IAPET
+443 IDGQT
-448 AATLAMRVLVRSE
+448 AVMLAMRVLVRSE
-461 ADADRIRLSAVS
+461 ADTDRIRLSSVS

-498 FHDQRELT
+498 FREQRDLT

-514 TIARLVSVANEN
+514 TIARLISVANEN

-574 GLDGEMTAQQQT
+574 GLDGELTAQQST

-622 VNITEVTDEALEL
+622 VSMNEVTEEALEL
-635 VRPHADEKGLEVRAL
+635 VRPHADEKGLEVRSL
-650 IPLGLPNV
+650 IPSALPNV
-658 WADRARVRQVLANML
+658 WGDRARVRQVLANML

-683 TVSVGATAAEGWVT
+683 SVSVSASSAEGWVT
-697 VSVSDTGVG
+697 ISVTDTGVG
-706 ISPEAQAYVF
+706 ITPEAQAYVF

-738 ISKRLVTL
+738 ISKRLITL

-759 GSVFH
+759 GSTFH

-774 SETGMLFRSGTGR
+774 SEAALLTRTASR

>member
-1 MVEELGGQDVRS
+1 MQ
-13 GTVLGGQARAMK
+13 K
-25 TLFAPSLLRAL
+25 IFAPSLLRAL

-45 LALVVVVAV
+45 LALVVVVGA
-54 AIYESNQLIL
+54 AIYESNGLIL
-64 SQFADESGILADVA
+64 GQFADESAILADVA
-78 LNEITDQTVL
+78 QNEILDQADL
-88 ATNAASLVASLP
+88 AQRAASLFASIP
-100 TTREL
+100 TTRDLAESR
-105 TEQGDVDGL
+105 DRDAL
-114 TNFLLVVKARIG
+114 TNFLLPLKARIG
-126 VGDMS
+126 VDDI
-131 VGDNN
+131 VVADND
-136 GRIIAAA
+136 GKIIGFA
-143 QERTSETFQPEL
+143 QEQTSDTLQPEL

-160 AQVQQSAVLFDEPQG
+160 AQVQQSWVLFDEPQG
-175 LVIRAIYVIR
+175 LVIRAIHVIF
-185 NANQDPIG
+185 NADQDPIG
-193 MMEAGNVLGSDFLKS
+193 MMEVGNVLGSQFLKN

-229 VDFGE
+229 VDFGP
-234 NPMFPSIA
+234 NAIFPSVN
-242 EVDAQQG
+242 EVDAQPN
-249 DVLIQNVTANN
+249 DVLIQNITANGR
-260 TNYYGIFRVLR
+260 NYYGIFRVVR
-271 SSRQNP
+271 SQRQNP
-277 GLLAVLVPTASVD
+277 GLLAVLVPTAGVE

-302 LGLGLVGIVTLLAY
+302 LGLALVGVVTLLAY
-316 RTARSITEPLGNLA
+316 RTARQITVPLGNLA

-343 RVRQVSAHE
+343 RVQQVSAHE

-430 GSGGRLSAPATLG
+430 GSGGRLNAPATLG

-448 AATLAMRVLVRSE
+448 AVMLAMRVLVRSE

-473 AGDLRFVAHVPLS
+473 AGELRFVAHVPLS

-752 VDSEVGK
+752 VDSEIGR
-759 GSVFH
+759 GSSFH

-774 SETGMLFRSGTGR
+774 GEPALVARSGATR

>member
-1 MVEELGGQDVRS
+1 MQ
-13 GTVLGGQARAMK
+13 K
-25 TLFAPSLLRAL
+25 LFAPSLLRAL

-45 LALVVVVAV
+45 LALVVVVGV
-54 AIYESNQLIL
+54 ALYESNELIL
-64 SQFADESGILADVA
+64 TQFADESSILAEVA
-78 LNEITDQTVL
+78 NQEIQDQADN
-88 ATNAASLVASLP
+88 ATRAAQLVANL
-100 TTREL
+100 TTTKEL
-105 TEQGDVDGL
+105 TEAHDREGL
-114 TNFLLVVKARIG
+114 INFLLPLKSRLVVDEMNVA
-126 VGDMS
+126 
-131 VGDNN
+131 DNE
-136 GRIIAAA
+136 GRIIAPA
-143 QERTSETFQPEL
+143 QEQLSDTLEPDL
-155 VTLAQ
+155 VAYAK
-160 AQVQQSAVLFDEPQG
+160 AQVQSQWVLFDEPQG
-175 LVIRAIYVIR
+175 LVIKAIYVIR
-185 NANQDPIG
+185 NAESDPIG
-193 MMEAGNVLGSDFLKS
+193 MMEVGNVLTSKFLQG
-208 IKTRSDADLALIW
+208 IKTRSTADLALIW

-229 VDFGE
+229 VEFATNIDFPTTGQ
-234 NPMFPSIA
+234 
-242 EVDAQQG
+242 VDALPN
-249 DVLIQNVTANN
+249 DVLIRNLTANN
-260 TNYYGIFRVLR
+260 TNYYGIFRVIR
-271 SSRQNP
+271 SQRQNP
-277 GLLAVLVPTASVD
+277 GVLAVLVPTEGVE
-290 QAQRTLIGVLVL
+290 QARRTLIGVLVL
-302 LGLGLVGIVTLLAY
+302 LGLGLVGVVTLLAY
-316 RTARSITEPLGNLA
+316 RTARGITRPLENLA

-343 RVRQVSAHE
+343 RVRQVSPHE

-430 GSGGRLSAPATLG
+430 GSGGRLSAPATVG
-443 IAPET
+443 IEPDT
-448 AATLAMRVLVRSE
+448 AVTLAMRVLVRSE

-473 AGDLRFVAHVPLS
+473 AGELRFVAHVPLS

-610 IEAGKMELNVEE
+610 IEAGKMELNIEE
-622 VNITEVTDEALEL
+622 VNITDVTQEALEL
-635 VRPHADEKGLEVRAL
+635 VRPHADEKGLQVNAV
-650 IPLGLPNV
+650 IPQALPNV

-683 TVSVGATAAEGWVT
+683 VVSVAATAAEGWVT
-697 VSVSDTGVG
+697 VSVADTGVG

-752 VDSEVGK
+752 VDSEVGR
-759 GSVFH
+759 GSTFH

-774 SETGMLFRSGTGR
+774 SETAVLARTGTGR

>member
-1 MVEELGGQDVRS
+1 MEKV
-13 GTVLGGQARAMK
+13 
-25 TLFAPSLLRAL
+25 FAPSLLRAL

-45 LALVVVVAV
+45 LALVVVVGA
-54 AIYESNQLIL
+54 AIYESNGLIL
-64 SQFADESGILADVA
+64 GQFADESAILADVA
-78 LNEITDQTVL
+78 QNEILDQADL
-88 ATNAASLVASLP
+88 AQRAASLFASIP
-100 TTREL
+100 TTRDLAESR
-105 TEQGDVDGL
+105 DRDAL
-114 TNFLLVVKARIG
+114 TNFLLPLKARIG
-126 VGDMS
+126 VDDI
-131 VGDNN
+131 VVADND
-136 GRIIAAA
+136 GKIIGFA
-143 QERTSETFQPEL
+143 QEQTSDTLQPEL

-160 AQVQQSAVLFDEPQG
+160 AQVQQSWVLFDEPQG
-175 LVIRAIYVIR
+175 LVIRAIHVIF
-185 NANQDPIG
+185 NADQDPIG
-193 MMEAGNVLGSDFLKS
+193 MMEVGNVLGSQFLKN

-229 VDFGE
+229 VDFGP
-234 NPMFPSIA
+234 NAIFPSVN
-242 EVDAQQG
+242 EVDAQPN
-249 DVLIQNVTANN
+249 DVLIQNITANGR
-260 TNYYGIFRVLR
+260 NYYGIFRVVR
-271 SSRQNP
+271 SQRQNP
-277 GLLAVLVPTASVD
+277 GLLAVLVPTAGVE

-302 LGLGLVGIVTLLAY
+302 LGLALVGVVTLLAY
-316 RTARSITEPLGNLA
+316 RTARQITVPLGNLA

-343 RVRQVSAHE
+343 RVQQVSAHE

-430 GSGGRLSAPATLG
+430 GSGGRLNAPATLG

-448 AATLAMRVLVRSE
+448 AVMLAMRVLVRSE

-473 AGDLRFVAHVPLS
+473 AGELRFVAHVPLS

-635 VRPHADEKGLEVRAL
+635 VRPHADEKGLQVRAL
-650 IPLGLPNV
+650 IPQGLPNV

-752 VDSEVGK
+752 VDSEVGR
-759 GSVFH
+759 GSSFH

-774 SETGMLFRSGTGR
+774 GEAALVARTGAR